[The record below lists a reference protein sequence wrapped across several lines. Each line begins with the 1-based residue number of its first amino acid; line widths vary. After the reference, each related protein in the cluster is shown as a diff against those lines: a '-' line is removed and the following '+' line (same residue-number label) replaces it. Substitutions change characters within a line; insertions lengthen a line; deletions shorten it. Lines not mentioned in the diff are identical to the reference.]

1 VKVMM
6 LWTARTW
13 RFCRTHGRTLLVLLL
28 PVIVAQPTPAAGGQS
43 DYLVGPNDVLVIT
56 VFDQPQLSGKYL
68 VQADGS
74 VTFPLLGRLKAGGMS
89 MQAVE
94 DDLRGRLI
102 SGGILTKPQVAV
114 TIDQYRSQQVFVM
127 GEVRQ
132 PGSLQFTGTMDVIE
146 ALARAGAVTDRAD
159 TEALIVRSPNGAP
172 AAPASAPRDAAAVE
186 RARSDGS
193 AEIIKID
200 LQELQSGAL
209 TQNVRL
215 RPGDTIFVPRAK
227 SVFVSGQ
234 VRTAG
239 EYVIRRGMTVR
250 QVIALAGGVTDR
262 GSTKRIQVVRRTED
276 KEVTLSIQ
284 LQDLVQPGDTIVVRD
299 RFF

>member
-1 VKVMM
+1 MM

-13 RFCRTHGRTLLVLLL
+13 RFCRAHGRTLLVLLL
-28 PVIVAQPTPAAGGQS
+28 PVLVAPATAAAEGPA

-102 SGGILTKPQVAV
+102 SSGILTKPQVAV
-114 TIDQYRSQQVFVM
+114 SIDQYRSQQVFVM

-132 PGSLQFTGTMDVIE
+132 PGALQFTGAMDVIE

-159 TEALIVRSPNGAP
+159 TEAVIVRPQNASGA
-172 AAPASAPRDAAAVE
+172 AANTPRDAAAIE
-186 RARSDGS
+186 RARTDGT
-193 AEIIKID
+193 AEIIKVD
-200 LQELQSGAL
+200 LQELQSGVLA
-209 TQNVRL
+209 QNVSL
-215 RPGDTIFVPRAK
+215 RPGDTIFIPRAK

-262 GSTKRIQVVRRTED
+262 GSTKRIQVIRRSED
-276 KEVTLSIQ
+276 KEVTQSIQ

>member
-1 VKVMM
+1 MM

-28 PVIVAQPTPAAGGQS
+28 PLLAVPATAAAQSPK

-68 VQADGS
+68 VQADGT
-74 VTFPLLGRLKAGGMS
+74 VTFPLLGRLRAGGMS

-102 SGGILTKPQVAV
+102 SGGFLTKPEVAV

-132 PGSLQFTGTMDVIE
+132 PGSLQFTGSMDVIE

-159 TEALIVRSPNGAP
+159 TEAVIVRARTSAPGTP
-172 AAPASAPRDAAAVE
+172 AAPAAAPRDAAAIE
-186 RARSDGS
+186 RAQTDGS
-193 AEIIKID
+193 ADIIRID

-209 TQNVRL
+209 KENVSL

-250 QVIALAGGVTDR
+250 QVIALAGGITDR

-276 KEVTLSIQ
+276 KEVTQPIQ